1 MQQPALDQNRKK
13 TMTIQIYTVGVK
25 IYNSWDVL
33 AENAE
38 QAEQKIRDLTN
49 DEILSDCDF
58 NISYVDLDLE

>member
-1 MQQPALDQNRKK
+1 
-13 TMTIQIYTVGVK
+13 MTIQIYTVGVK

-33 AENAE
+33 AESAE